1 MQDLG
6 IERKG
11 VGRGRQRAGECAHAS
26 PVLVERVRHNGHDG
40 YGARCLVCG
49 SVGPAR
55 NSPEESRDALQAAS
69 R

>member
-26 PVLVERVRHNGHDG
+26 PVLVERVGHDG

-49 SVGPAR
+49 TVGPAR
-55 NSPEESRDALQAAS
+55 NSTEEARDALQAAA
-69 R
+69 

>member
-11 VGRGRQRAGECAHAS
+11 VHGGRERADLCAHNF
-26 PVLVERVRHNGHDG
+26 PILVDRAGHDG

-49 SVGPAR
+49 TAGPAR
-55 NSPEESRDALQAAS
+55 GSPEKAKDALQAAS
-69 R
+69 K

>member
-26 PVLVERVRHNGHDG
+26 PVLVERVGQDG
-40 YGARCLVCG
+40 YGARCLACG
-49 SVGPAR
+49 AVGPVR
-55 NSPEESRDALQAAS
+55 NGSGEARDALRAANQ
-69 R
+69 